1 MHGLGQEQKA
11 EFGSRQYL
19 LRRFCATAFGYWR
32 LGGERSAWLLTSGL
46 FCLILLNLGISYE
59 LNVWNRT
66 IFDALQQRDSA
77 TVLLQGIIYF
87 PLMAIS
93 VGLCVLGVY
102 ARMTIQRLWR
112 AWLNRQLL
120 DRWLANNRY
129 YQLNLVKGDH
139 ANPEYRLAED
149 LRIATEAPID
159 FGTGVI
165 SAFLS
170 AVTFIFVLWTIGGA
184 LSFDVAGATV
194 TIPGFLVI
202 AAVVYAV
209 LASGTMVFIGR
220 RFVAVSESRNHAEA
234 EYRYILTRV
243 RENAESVALMG
254 GGDEERRMLNESF
267 GIVLHRWRDIC
278 VQAVRSTVVNQT
290 SGYFAAVLP
299 ILLCAPKF
307 LDGSMTLG
315 QIMQAAAAFA
325 VVQAAFNWLLD
336 NYPRLADW
344 SASARRVSSLMISID
359 MLERTE
365 SGEASP
371 RIRHCETDR
380 AAVRLCNLS
389 VTLGDASLLVKDAEV
404 TIACGQRVLVVGQSG
419 TGKSSLVRA
428 IGGQWPWGKGE
439 VQLQRGTKMCVVPQ
453 RPYIPLG
460 TLLRAV
466 AYPTPAEAVDREEVV
481 KALKLV
487 GLGHVIDRLDEDI
500 PWEQTLSGGEKQ
512 RLAFA
517 RLLIARPNVI
527 VMDEATSA
535 LDLSSQK
542 HLMELIHKRL
552 HAATIIGVGH
562 RPELESFY
570 ERKLVLESRH
580 DGARLVRDVDL
591 TRLAALA
598 LANPKNRGSSRWLR
612 PDAEKAAGTGCRD
625 MFLSPQV
632 IAAQSSGA

>member
-1 MHGLGQEQKA
+1 MQVLGQEQKA
-11 EFGSRQYL
+11 ELGSSQYL
-19 LRRFCATAFGYWR
+19 LRRFWATGLGYWW
-32 LGGERSAWLLTSGL
+32 LDGERSAWLLTCGL
-46 FCLILLNLGISYE
+46 FGLILLNLGISYE
-59 LNVWNRT
+59 VNVWNRT
-66 IFDALQQRDSA
+66 IFDALQQRDST
-77 TVLLQGIIYF
+77 TVLLQAIIYF

-93 VGLCVLGVY
+93 VGLGVLGVY
-102 ARMTIQRLWR
+102 ARMTMQRLWR
-112 AWLNRQLL
+112 AWFNRRSL
-120 DRWLANNRY
+120 DRWLTNSRY

-149 LRIATEAPID
+149 LRLATEAPID
-159 FGTGVI
+159 FASGVI

-170 AVTFIFVLWTIGGA
+170 AVTFIFVLWTVGGA
-184 LSFDVAGATV
+184 LSFDVAGATI

-202 AAVVYAV
+202 AALIYAV

-220 RFVAVSESRNHAEA
+220 RFVAVSESRNQAEA
-234 EYRYILTRV
+234 EYRYTLTRL

-254 GGDEERRMLNESF
+254 GENEERRTVDKSF

-278 VQAVRSTVVNQT
+278 IQAVRSTVVSQT

-325 VVQAAFNWLLD
+325 VGQTAFSWLVD
-336 NYPRLADW
+336 NYPRLAEW
-344 SASARRVSSLMISID
+344 SASARRVSSMMISID
-359 MLERTE
+359 MLERAE
-365 SGEASP
+365 SGGGAP
-371 RIRHCETDR
+371 RIRHSETDR

-389 VTLGDASLLVKDAEV
+389 VTLGDGRLLVKHAEV
-404 TIACGQRVLVVGQSG
+404 TIARGERVLVVGESG

-428 IGGQWPWGKGE
+428 IGGQWPWGKGD

-466 AYPTPAEAVDREEVV
+466 AYPTPAEEVDREEVA
-481 KALKLV
+481 KTLKVV
-487 GLGHVIDRLDEDI
+487 GLGHFVNRLDEDI

-517 RLLIARPNVI
+517 RLLIARPNIV

-535 LDLSSQK
+535 LDPSSQK
-542 HLMELIHKRL
+542 HLMELIHERL
-552 HAATIIGVGH
+552 HTSTIIGVGH

-570 ERKLVLESRH
+570 ERKLVLESRY
-580 DGARLVRDVDL
+580 DGA
-591 TRLAALA
+591 
-598 LANPKNRGSSRWLR
+598 NNKHQYNNH
-612 PDAEKAAGTGCRD
+612 
-625 MFLSPQV
+625 
-632 IAAQSSGA
+632 SGNE

>member
-1 MHGLGQEQKA
+1 MHGLGQEQKD
-11 EFGSRQYL
+11 ELGSRQYL
-19 LRRFCATAFGYWR
+19 LRRFWATGFGYWR
-32 LGGERSAWLLTSGL
+32 LGGERSAWLLTGGL
-46 FCLILLNLGISYE
+46 FVLILLNLGISYE
-59 LNVWNRT
+59 VNVWNRT
-66 IFDALQQRDSA
+66 IFDALQQRDST

-93 VGLCVLGVY
+93 VGLGVLGVY
-102 ARMTIQRLWR
+102 ARMTMQRLWR
-112 AWLNRQLL
+112 AWLTRRLL
-120 DRWLANNRY
+120 DRWLANSRY

-149 LRIATEAPID
+149 LRLATEAPID
-159 FGTGVI
+159 FAAGVI
-165 SAFLS
+165 SALLS

-184 LSFDVAGATV
+184 LSFDVAGATI

-202 AAVVYAV
+202 AAVIYAV

-220 RFVAVSESRNHAEA
+220 RFVAVSESKNQAEA
-234 EYRYILTRV
+234 EYRYMLTRL
-243 RENAESVALMG
+243 RENAESIALMG
-254 GGDEERRMLNESF
+254 GEDEERRTVDQSF
-267 GIVLHRWRDIC
+267 GTVLHRWRDIC
-278 VQAVRSTVVNQT
+278 IQAVRSTVVSQT

-315 QIMQAAAAFA
+315 QIMQAAAAFG
-325 VVQAAFNWLLD
+325 VVQTAFNWLVD

-359 MLERTE
+359 MLERAE
-365 SGEASP
+365 SGEGAP
-371 RIRHCETDR
+371 RIRHSETDR

-389 VTLGDASLLVKDAEV
+389 VTLDDGTSVVKHAEV
-404 TIACGQRVLVVGQSG
+404 TIARGERVLVVGQSG

-428 IGGQWPWGKGE
+428 IGGQWPWGEGE

-460 TLLRAV
+460 TLLRAA
-466 AYPTPAEAVDREEVV
+466 AYPTPAEEVDREEVA
-481 KALKLV
+481 KTLKVV
-487 GLGHVIDRLDEDI
+487 GLGHFVDRLDEDI
-500 PWEQTLSGGEKQ
+500 SWEQTLSGGEKQ

-517 RLLIARPNVI
+517 RLLIARPNIV

-535 LDLSSQK
+535 LDPSSQK

-562 RPELESFY
+562 RPELEDFY

-580 DGARLVRDVDL
+580 DGARLTRDVDL
-591 TRLAALA
+591 TRFAALA
-598 LANPKNRGSSRWLR
+598 RRRDILLKFDRSLPACSGVFHQSLASAR
-612 PDAEKAAGTGCRD
+612 PSTSAIVR
-625 MFLSPQV
+625 
-632 IAAQSSGA
+632 

>member
-1 MHGLGQEQKA
+1 MYGFGQEQKD
-11 EFGSRQYL
+11 ELGSRQYL
-19 LRRFCATAFGYWR
+19 LRRFWATGFGYWR
-32 LGGERSAWLLTSGL
+32 LGGERSAWVLTGGL
-46 FCLILLNLGISYE
+46 FALILLNLGIAYE
-59 LNVWNRT
+59 MNVWNRAM
-66 IFDALQQRDSA
+66 FDALQQRNSA

-93 VGLCVLGVY
+93 IGLGVLGVY

-112 AWLNRQLL
+112 AWLNRRLL
-120 DRWLANNRY
+120 DRWLANSRY

-149 LRIATEAPID
+149 LRVATEAPID
-159 FGTGVI
+159 FAVGVM

-170 AVTFIFVLWTIGGA
+170 AVTFILVLWTIGGN
-184 LSFDVAGATV
+184 LSFNVAGATITV
-194 TIPGFLVI
+194 PGFLVI
-202 AAVVYAV
+202 AAVIYAV
-209 LASGTMVFIGR
+209 LASGTMVFIGH
-220 RFVAVSESRNHAEA
+220 RFVAVAENRDQAEA
-234 EYRYILTRV
+234 EYRYTLTRL

-254 GGDEERRMLNESF
+254 GEDEERRTLDESLST
-267 GIVLHRWRDIC
+267 VLHRWRDIC
-278 VQAVRSTVVNQT
+278 IQAVRATVVSQT

-315 QIMQAAAAFA
+315 QVMQAASAFTA
-325 VVQAAFNWLLD
+325 VQIALSWLVD
-336 NYPRLADW
+336 NYPRLAEW

-359 MLERTE
+359 VLERAE
-365 SGEASP
+365 NGDGPP
-371 RIRHCETDR
+371 RIKHGETDR
-380 AAVRLCNLS
+380 AALRLCNLS
-389 VTLGDASLLVKDAEV
+389 VTLNDATSVVKHAEV
-404 TIACGQRVLVVGQSG
+404 TIAHGERVLVVGGSG

-460 TLLRAV
+460 TLLRAA
-466 AYPTPAEAVDREEVV
+466 AYPTPAEEVDREEVA
-481 KALKLV
+481 KTLKVV
-487 GLGHVIDRLDEDI
+487 GLGHFVDRLDEDI

-512 RLAFA
+512 QLAFA
-517 RLLIARPNVI
+517 RLLIARPNIV

-535 LDLSSQK
+535 LDPSSQK

-562 RPELESFY
+562 RPELEGFY

-580 DGARLVRDVDL
+580 DGARLTRDVDL
-591 TRLAALA
+591 TSIAALA
-598 LANPKNRGSSRWLR
+598 PRRDILVKFDRSLPACSDVFHQSAASVR
-612 PDAEKAAGTGCRD
+612 PSTSAFVR
-625 MFLSPQV
+625 
-632 IAAQSSGA
+632 

>member
-1 MHGLGQEQKA
+1 LRGIPTKMHGLGQEQKT
-11 EFGSRQYL
+11 ELGSQYL
-19 LRRFCATAFGYWR
+19 LRRFCASGFGYWR

-46 FCLILLNLGISYE
+46 FGLILLNLGISYE

-66 IFDALQQRDSA
+66 MFDALQQRDSS

-102 ARMTIQRLWR
+102 GRMTIQRLWR
-112 AWLNRQLL
+112 AWLNRHLL

-149 LRIATEAPID
+149 LRLATEAPID
-159 FGTGVI
+159 FASGVI

-170 AVTFIFVLWTIGGA
+170 AVTFIFVLWTIGGV
-184 LSFDVAGATV
+184 LSLDVAGATITV
-194 TIPGFLVI
+194 PGFLVI
-202 AAVVYAV
+202 AAVIYAV
-209 LASGTMVFIGR
+209 LASGAMVFIGR
-220 RFVAVSESRNHAEA
+220 RFVAVSESRNQAEA
-234 EYRYILTRV
+234 EYRYTLTRL

-254 GGDEERRMLNESF
+254 GEDQERRTVDESF

-290 SGYFAAVLP
+290 SCYFAAVLP

-315 QIMQAAAAFA
+315 QIMQAAAAFT
-325 VVQAAFNWLLD
+325 VVQAAFNWLVD

-344 SASARRVSSLMISID
+344 SASARRVSSLMMSLD
-359 MLERTE
+359 MLERAE
-365 SGEASP
+365 NGEGTP
-371 RIRHCETDR
+371 RIRRSETDR

-389 VTLGDASLLVKDAEV
+389 VTLGDAKLVVRDAEV
-404 TIACGQRVLVVGQSG
+404 TIARGEHVLVVGESG

-466 AYPTPAEAVDREEVV
+466 AYPTPAQEVDREEVA
-481 KALKLV
+481 KILKVV
-487 GLGHVIDRLDEDI
+487 GLGHFVNRLEEDI
-500 PWEQTLSGGEKQ
+500 PWEQILSGGEKQ

-517 RLLIARPNVI
+517 RLLIARPNIV

-535 LDLSSQK
+535 LDPSSQK

-570 ERKLVLESRH
+570 TRKLVLESRH
-580 DGARLVRDVDL
+580 DGARLTHDVDL
-591 TRLAALA
+591 TRFPALAARRDILVKFDQSLPTCSGVFHQSAMGQA
-598 LANPKNRGSSRWLR
+598 LRL
-612 PDAEKAAGTGCRD
+612 
-625 MFLSPQV
+625 
-632 IAAQSSGA
+632 